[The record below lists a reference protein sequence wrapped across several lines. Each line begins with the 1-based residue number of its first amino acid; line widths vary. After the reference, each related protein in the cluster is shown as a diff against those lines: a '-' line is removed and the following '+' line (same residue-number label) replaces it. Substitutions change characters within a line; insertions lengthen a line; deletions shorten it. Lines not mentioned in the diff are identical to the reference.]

1 MAVHLPTL
9 VHSCIL
15 IFSTSTTYYI
25 PHFLVALVALVAL
38 LFLHHI
44 VLLRPSTP
52 QSPPLISG
60 PLPFIGCAFS
70 FLRNP
75 EPFLLKTQLL
85 HGPIFTLYM
94 AGKRFHVITDPII
107 GIPTVY
113 RNYRQFP
120 FAVLSNH
127 VDIELFGVRE
137 AHAKDT
143 KLYKANLD
151 RLAPNLLKME
161 KVEELLAVFNDQLIP
176 VLERRILAHEPDAET
191 QKKEIVAT
199 EGNQI
204 VVDNQG
210 ALELDLCNFVR
221 RLMFE
226 CSGKTMFGSTW
237 PEDDDFYESF
247 CRWDKG
253 TFQILKGYP
262 KLFTRNAIKGRE
274 RYYERL
280 MEMYEK
286 GLRGAS
292 QLVRERI
299 EVSYLVLR
307 TD

>member
-1 MAVHLPTL
+1 MPLAASALVNNYGIPLYSTL
-9 VHSCIL
+9 
-15 IFSTSTTYYI
+15 TTYYI
-25 PHFLVALVALVAL
+25 PHFLLALFAL

-44 VLLRPSTP
+44 VLLRPSTT
-52 QSPPLISG
+52 QSPPLIRG
-60 PLPFIGCAFS
+60 PLPFIGCALS

-75 EPFLLKTQLL
+75 EPFLLKSQSV
-85 HGPIFTLYM
+85 HGPLFTLYI
-94 AGKRFHVITDPII
+94 AGKRLHVITDPII

-120 FAVLSNH
+120 FAVLANH

-161 KVEELLAVFNDQLIP
+161 KVEELLAVFNDCLIP
-176 VLERRILAHEPDAET
+176 VLERRVHSHGWDAEIHNKGT
-191 QKKEIVAT
+191 VAT
-199 EGNQI
+199 EGNET
-204 VVDNQG
+204 VADNQSV
-210 ALELDLCNFVR
+210 LEVDLCNFVR

-226 CSGKTMFGSTW
+226 CSGKALFGSTW

-247 CRWDKG
+247 CQWDKG
-253 TFQILKGYP
+253 TFDILKGYP

-280 MEMYEK
+280 LDMYEK

-299 EVSYLVLR
+299 EVPYLVLR
-307 TD
+307 MTD